1 MNRGK
6 LAGRLYLS
14 TIGKDSQEMAE
25 KLGLGLEIAEFCTA
39 VNLERDTALY
49 RDAVL
54 KKQARLDR
62 FWFHAPFAELSS
74 AAVDPRVREVTA
86 LRYRQAIQMATGLG
100 IHRLVI
106 HSGFIPQVYFPEWF
120 VPQSV
125 LFWQT
130 FLAKAPENITIAL
143 ENVMD
148 PGPEML
154 VEIVRQ
160 VNDPR
165 LGLCLDVGHAN
176 CRISKTPPLHWIEP
190 MLPFYTTSIFTT
202 TPGIWIYMPSWAA
215 APYPWR
221 RFWILCWRA
230 ARRRPL
236 QSKTKFAAR
245 RWYGCGNEAICPIRS
260 AGRQLHK

>member
-39 VNLERDTALY
+39 VNLARDTALY

-125 LFWQT
+125 LLWQT

-176 CRISKTPPLHWIEP
+176 CRISKTPPLHWIERP
-190 MLPFYTTSIFTT
+190 SSQQRRGYGFT
-202 TPGIWIYMPSWAA
+202 
-215 APYPWR
+215 
-221 RFWILCWRA
+221 CRA
-230 ARRRPL
+230 GQRHRTHGGD
-236 QSKTKFAAR
+236 SG
-245 RWYGCGNEAICPIRS
+245 YS
-260 AGRQLHK
+260 AGAPPGGDLYNRKPNLQPVAGMAVGTRLFAQSDRPVGSYINN